1 MYIFLC
7 TFECTH
13 IRSGEEKG
21 QAWNTLVTWK
31 KRCGTAKNNGE
42 SSPTKGVFMRFSATK
57 YCLLPFSPRT
67 SCEVRSQPVPA
78 QSCDG
83 DLGIHQAGL
92 TPLSY
97 RNPLLTSSWILD
109 PKGIPASGKLRN
121 TARTQSHWG
130 AFTTGVWELIC
141 SGPHL
146 PCVSRVREG
155 FLHSLVSREAEH
167 IQLWQFKMSAN

>member
-1 MYIFLC
+1 MERRRARHGRHWSLGRRDVALPKIMENQVPLKVFLWDSVPQNI
-7 TFECTH
+7 TFYH
-13 IRSGEEKG
+13 FPPG
-21 QAWNTLVTWK
+21 QAVRWEV
-31 KRCGTAKNNGE
+31 
-42 SSPTKGVFMRFSATK
+42 SQ
-57 YCLLPFSPRT
+57 CLAR
-67 SCEVRSQPVPA
+67 
-78 QSCDG
+78 SCDG

-121 TARTQSHWG
+121 TACTQSHRG
-130 AFTTGVWELIC
+130 AFTTGVWELVC
-141 SGPHL
+141 SGPCL